1 MTFSLSDSKIFIFCG
16 EYGSGKTQ
24 VALNYSKFLAK
35 AYGKSYL
42 VDLDIVN
49 PFFRS
54 RDSAEDLRKKGVEV
68 IFNQRYLYADLPA
81 LPPEVIGCFTSDKPV
96 VIDVG
101 GDDGAIVLGRY
112 YHHLQ
117 KAGFE
122 FWMVINEKRPFTST
136 VEGIKAIKERIER
149 KSRLKVTGF
158 INNTNLGELTEVE
171 DILKGQELVQKA
183 AEELNLKVVFT
194 AAKKELVEDIKEK
207 INTKVFPIEID
218 YKLPWL

>member
-1 MTFSLSDSKIFIFCG
+1 MLDLLSKSKVFIFCG
-16 EYGSGKTQ
+16 EFGSGKTQ
-24 VALNYSKFLAK
+24 VALNFSKYLAK
-35 AYGKSYL
+35 TYGKSYL

-54 RDSAEDLRKKGVEV
+54 RDSAEDLRENNVEV
-68 IFNQRYLYADLPA
+68 IFNQRYGTADLPA

-117 KAGFE
+117 KTGYE

-136 VEGIKAIKERIER
+136 VEGIKTIKERIER
-149 KSRLKVTGF
+149 KSRLKVTGL
-158 INNTNLGELTEVE
+158 INNTNLGELTEIE
-171 DILKGQELVQKA
+171 DILLGQELVEKA
-183 AEELNLKVVFT
+183 GEELGLNVVFT
-194 AAKKELVEDIKEK
+194 GAKGELAEKLKEK